1 MNLAQK
7 IWEVKK
13 AMPLLRKETEG
24 FGFKYVSL
32 FDIEKALLPLLD
44 KYQLGVFHELAAVEG
59 GRVILHTS
67 VVDFADNSTVQSSI
81 FVPYD
86 IPLPKQNGYQAIGS
100 AITYFKRYN
109 ITTLFDILGTDEDI
123 DVLNAKSEPLSEP
136 TKVDYI
142 DKVRSL
148 ISLGRKRANLER
160 YFAEYQSKMSEE
172 EKTVIIEII
181 KNAEV

>member
-1 MNLAQK
+1 MNLAK
-7 IWEVKK
+7 KMWEVKK
-13 AMPLLRKETEG
+13 AMPILRKETEG
-24 FGFKYVSL
+24 FNFKYVSL
-32 FDIEKALLPLLD
+32 ADIEKALIPLLD
-44 KYQLGVFHELAAVEG
+44 KYDLGIFHELATNPD
-59 GRVILHTS
+59 GRQILHTS
-67 VVDFADNSTVQSSI
+67 VVDFADNSMVHSSI

-123 DVLNAKSEPLSEP
+123 DVLNAKSEPLPES

-160 YFAEYQSKMSEE
+160 YFAEYQSKMTEE
-172 EKTVIIEII
+172 EKVAIIEII
-181 KNAEV
+181 KTAEV